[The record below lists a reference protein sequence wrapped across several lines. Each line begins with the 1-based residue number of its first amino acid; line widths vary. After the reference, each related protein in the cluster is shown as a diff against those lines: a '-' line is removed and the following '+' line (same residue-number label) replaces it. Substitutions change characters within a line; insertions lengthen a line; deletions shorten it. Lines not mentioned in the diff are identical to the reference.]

1 MWSGANER
9 SSEGGLPLWPSDVS
23 TMRFLGKAETRA
35 EADMSQA
42 VEPAPTLFNATWDV
56 RVFFR
61 GLEGGLI
68 TRLGV
73 AWGTGEW

>member
-1 MWSGANER
+1 
-9 SSEGGLPLWPSDVS
+9 
-23 TMRFLGKAETRA
+23 MRFLGKAETTRA
-35 EADMSQA
+35 EADMSKA

-56 RVFFR
+56 RGFFR
-61 GLEGGLI
+61 VLEGGLI